1 MKRIFINNGFFRIL
15 FPIVYGIIVYL
26 LILLINNSINMLNES
41 FLTQEVYISII
52 LTYMVMESNRLLIKV
67 TEKYTLSLEKIG
79 GRIVILIIS
88 STVLSIIVVSLL
100 ISAYFNYVIGFTNFS
115 SELTYFNII
124 FLVTTWL
131 YQMVYISNSYLHKEN
146 EEKLESE
153 YNLRE
158 TVQKELST
166 FKNDINPTL
175 LYESLESL
183 ITLVHKD
190 PIDAEDYIDHMSSAY
205 RYILSNKQNEFVDLR
220 DDLKA
225 VNNLLY
231 LLNLRN
237 HQNINFITDIKDDEM
252 LRQVIPGTL
261 PGLVEYII
269 RKTIINDNQPL
280 EIICFIEN
288 DGYLNLKY
296 QANERL
302 YFPDEGA
309 DIVEKLQH
317 SYAYFSDKPV
327 VKVDAFGESYIK
339 IPALE
344 LSNEEIAI

>member
-1 MKRIFINNGFFRIL
+1 M
-15 FPIVYGIIVYL
+15 YGIIVYL
-26 LILLINNSINMLNES
+26 LILLINNSLATLNES
-41 FLTQEVYISII
+41 FLTQEVYISIV
-52 LTYMVMESNRLLIKV
+52 LTYLVMESNRLLIKV
-67 TEKYTLSLEKIG
+67 TEKYPLSLERMG
-79 GRIVILIIS
+79 GRIAMVIIS
-88 STVLSIIVVSLL
+88 STVLSILVVSLP

-124 FLVTTWL
+124 FLVTAWL
-131 YQMVYISNSYLHKEN
+131 YQAVYISNSYLHKEN

-153 YNLRE
+153 YSLRE
-158 TVQKELST
+158 TVEKELST

-190 PIDAEDYIDHMSSAY
+190 AIDAEDYIDHMSSAY

-225 VNNLLY
+225 VDNLLY
-231 LLNLRN
+231 LLNFRN
-237 HQNINFITDIKDDEM
+237 HQNINLVTEIRDDEM

-261 PGLVEYII
+261 PGIVEYIV
-269 RKTIINDNQPL
+269 RRTIINDNQPL
-280 EIICFIEN
+280 EITCFIEN
-288 DGYLNLKY
+288 DGYMILQY
-296 QANERL
+296 QSNERL
-302 YFPDEGA
+302 YLPRDGA

-327 VKVDAFGESYIK
+327 VRVDAFGETYIK

>member
-1 MKRIFINNGFFRIL
+1 
-15 FPIVYGIIVYL
+15 VYGIIVYL
-26 LILLINNSINMLNES
+26 LILLINNSLATLNES
-41 FLTQEVYISII
+41 FLTQEVYISIV
-52 LTYMVMESNRLLIKV
+52 LTYLVMESNRLLIKV
-67 TEKYTLSLEKIG
+67 TEKYPLSLERMG
-79 GRIVILIIS
+79 GRIAMLFLS
-88 STVLSIIVVSLL
+88 STVFSVVVVSLV
-100 ISAYFNYVIGFTNFS
+100 IAAYFYYVIGFTNFS

-131 YQMVYISNSYLHKEN
+131 YQAVYISNSYLHKEN

-153 YNLRE
+153 YSLRE
-158 TVQKELST
+158 TVEKDLST

-190 PIDAEDYIDHMSSAY
+190 AIDAEDYIDHMSSAY

-225 VNNLLY
+225 VDNLLY
-231 LLNLRN
+231 LLNFRN

-261 PGLVEYII
+261 PGIVEYIV
-269 RKTIINDNQPL
+269 RRTIINDNQPL
-280 EIICFIEN
+280 EITCFIEN
-288 DGYLNLKY
+288 DGYMILQY
-296 QANERL
+296 QSNERL
-302 YFPDEGA
+302 YLPRDGA

-327 VKVDAFGESYIK
+327 VKVDAFGETYIK